1 MPGPVLGVL
10 NPMAAGGRS
19 RHRWDHL
26 LPVLRDRFPGLEVRL
41 TEGPGHAETLGREW
55 VARHPEGDVIVGGG
69 DGTVHEAVNGLLT
82 PGWGGALGVVATG
95 TGNDFATNTSA
106 GEPPPADRRRVDVG
120 RMQWS
125 GADGTSRTRLF
136 LNAVSVGVS
145 PFANRMAGAVKGW
158 LPGRFSYAVAGV
170 AALIRRRPQH
180 FRVIGE
186 GCVILD
192 GNALNVTL
200 ANGPTFGGGMRIS
213 PRSRHDDGHL
223 DQVTIEDIGPFR
235 ALAALSRLYAGTHVL
250 MRGVSTTPAP
260 GSTCISSPGGPMLA
274 EADGHDWVI
283 EGELRVDLL
292 PAALPL
298 LRLPSP

>member
-1 MPGPVLGVL
+1 MPGPVLGIV

-19 RHRWDHL
+19 RSRWDRL
-26 LPVLRDRFPGLEVRL
+26 LPVLQERFPGLEVRL

-55 VARHPEGDVIVGGG
+55 AGRHPEGDAIVGGG

-82 PGWGGALGVVATG
+82 TGWRGALGVVPIG

-106 GEPPPADRRRVDVG
+106 GGPEPAVRRCVDVG
-120 RMQWS
+120 RIQWS
-125 GADGTSRTRLF
+125 DPDGTGRTRLF
-136 LNAVSVGVS
+136 LNTVSVGVS
-145 PFANRMAGAVKGW
+145 PFANRMAGAVKAW

-180 FRVIGE
+180 FRVLRE
-186 GCVILD
+186 GRVILD
-192 GNALNVTL
+192 GPALNVTL

-213 PRSRHDDGHL
+213 PGSRHDDGHL
-223 DQVTIEDIGPFR
+223 DQVTIEEIGPFR
-235 ALAALSRLYAGTHVL
+235 ALAALSRLYAGTHVR
-250 MRGVSTTPAP
+250 MRGVSAAPAP
-260 GSTCISSPGGPMLA
+260 GPTCISSPGGRMLV

-298 LRLPSP
+298 LRLPAP